1 MHSSARK
8 TARDAYKGPERRAPD
23 KRPEEVEPVV
33 LTRKL
38 AQVINGID
46 LSERSVGDR
55 VPLSRADARLLIAE
69 GWAEPTPRNER
80 RQTNGDS

>member
-1 MHSSARK
+1 MHSPVRK
-8 TARDAYKGPERRAPD
+8 TARDVYKGPDRRALD

-38 AQVINGID
+38 AEVIDGID
-46 LSERSVGDR
+46 LSERRVGDR
-55 VPLSRADARLLIAE
+55 VPLGRAEARLLIAE
-69 GWAEPTPRNER
+69 GWAEPAPRDKR